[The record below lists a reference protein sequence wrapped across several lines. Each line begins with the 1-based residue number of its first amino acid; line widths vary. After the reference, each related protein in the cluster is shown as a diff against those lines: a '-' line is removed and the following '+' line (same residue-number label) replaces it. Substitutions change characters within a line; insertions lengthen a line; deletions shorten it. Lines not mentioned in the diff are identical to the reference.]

1 MLVSDVEFDVVK
13 CDRNLLHHANYMSH
27 FCYICALL
35 FYRDKYQIMM
45 VSIMF
50 FLIKTVQYNPH
61 DDTDLVFKDGWRGI
75 PCVFMDLKSCY
86 GCALM

>member
-1 MLVSDVEFDVVK
+1 ML
-13 CDRNLLHHANYMSH
+13 NLMLLNVIEICCIIQII
-27 FCYICALL
+27 CYICALL

-50 FLIKTVQYNPH
+50 FLIKTVQYNAH